1 MGYGRGMKKTRE
13 QPGQWTAEGDGDAA
27 QEEQKALLKAYM
39 RTLHHFFGGWK
50 TLFGRVADGRNREW
64 ITYPLPVLLSTGV
77 LMYLF
82 RLGARRQNNYQLRG
96 NLPVCEKFR
105 YMFDVEEVPHGD
117 TLQYAFERIDP
128 EEMQ

>member
-13 QPGQWTAEGDGDAA
+13 QAGQRKAKGDGDAA
-27 QEEQKALLKAYM
+27 QEEQKALLKACM
-39 RTLHHFFGGWK
+39 RTLHHFFGGWD

-82 RLGARRQNNYQLRG
+82 RLGARRQRRLADRAAGPAAASHDQHRQHRLR
-96 NLPVCEKFR
+96 R
-105 YMFDVEEVPHGD
+105 
-117 TLQYAFERIDP
+117 
-128 EEMQ
+128 